1 MTQRCP
7 RAFGFVFVL
16 ALTVP
21 LTAGPAAAVQV
32 QPHRAIYDLELAS
45 LRSGAAVAD
54 VSGQMLFEWAD
65 SCDGWIIGQRY
76 QLDFLYPEA
85 GEVAV
90 DTSYT
95 SWEAKDGSS
104 FQFNLRTM
112 TNGAVDE
119 EIRGSAAIPDPAG
132 NGRAEFRLPEVQA
145 EPLPVGTMF
154 PTAHSLELLERA
166 EAGERFFVAVMFDG
180 TEFAGPIELSAV
192 IGPQAPAP
200 EAASAAFDVM
210 QRPSWPVRLAFFGQ
224 DAGAAAP
231 DYEMELQIYDN
242 GVVDQLL
249 IDYGDFV
256 LRGVLRDLEV
266 LESACP

>member
-1 MTQRCP
+1 MPQECR
-7 RAFGFVFVL
+7 RAFGFALVL
-16 ALTVP
+16 ALAAPVM
-21 LTAGPAAAVQV
+21 AGPATAVQV

-90 DTSYT
+90 DTSYA

-119 EIRGSAAIPDPAG
+119 EIRGSAEFPASGG
-132 NGRAEFRLPEVQA
+132 NGMAEFRLPEMQA
-145 EPLPVGTMF
+145 EALPPGTMF

-192 IGPQAPAP
+192 IGPQTPAP

-266 LESACP
+266 LDVVCP

>member
-1 MTQRCP
+1 MQGCP
-7 RAFGFVFVL
+7 RACGAVFVL
-16 ALTVP
+16 ALAAPALV
-21 LTAGPAAAVQV
+21 APAAAFQV
-32 QPHRAIYDLELAS
+32 QPHRAIYDLELAT

-54 VSGQMLFEWAD
+54 VSGMMLFEWAD

-112 TNGAVDE
+112 TNGSVDE
-119 EIRGSAAIPDPAG
+119 EIRGSAELPDSGG
-132 NGRAEFRLPEVQA
+132 NGRAEFRLPEIQS
-145 EPLPVGTMF
+145 EPLPEGTLF
-154 PTAHSLELLERA
+154 PTAHSLALLERA
-166 EAGERFFVAVMFDG
+166 EAGDNFFVAVMFDG

-200 EAASAAFDVM
+200 EAAAAAFEVM
-210 QRPSWPVRLAFFGQ
+210 QRPSWPVRLAFFSQ

-242 GVVDQLL
+242 GVVDHML

-266 LESACP
+266 LDPACP